1 MPTENTTLPD
11 DIQDAAAYWFA
22 RVHSGNFTVSERER
36 FMAWRNANPSHEQ
49 EYRALDQIWQ
59 ATSMLPEDEL
69 RELLEEPE
77 SLRQQRH
84 VSRRKWLVGAGVVC
98 AAAVIGGVALH
109 SNGVMDA
116 TAEALH
122 YATVQG
128 EQRNA
133 VLPDGSVIEMNVNT
147 ELSVRY
153 YASRR
158 VVELARGEATFE
170 VVANST
176 QPFVVEAGD
185 TSVRV
190 TGTVFNVRRDQ
201 GRIAVAVQSG
211 SVEVSSGRWWNKETA
226 MLTADQITEVRADGS
241 FSVGDADIGVL
252 TAWRQGKVVFRD
264 QPLDDVVREMNR
276 YLRHPIQITDSRL
289 KPLRMAGVFNIQDAE
304 GFLQALQTHL
314 PVVVVQRP
322 DGSVNLA
329 LLR

>member
-1 MPTENTTLPD
+1 MHTENTTTPD

-22 RVHSGNFTVSERER
+22 RVHSGNFTVAERER
-36 FMAWRNANPSHEQ
+36 FTAWRNANPKHEQ

-59 ATSMLPEDEL
+59 ATGMLPEDEL
-69 RELLEEPE
+69 RELLEAPD
-77 SLRQQRH
+77 SPSQKR
-84 VSRRKWLVGAGVVC
+84 VSRRQWLAGAGVAC
-98 AAAVIGGVALH
+98 TAAVVGGIALH
-109 SNGVMDA
+109 SYGVLEA
-116 TAEALH
+116 TTDVLQ

-128 EQRNA
+128 EQRT
-133 VLPDGSVIEMNVNT
+133 VELPDGSVIAMNVNT

-153 YASRR
+153 YTGRR

-170 VVANST
+170 VESNPER
-176 QPFVVEAGD
+176 PFIVDAGD

-201 GRIAVAVQSG
+201 ERVAVAVESG
-211 SVEVSSGRWWNKETA
+211 SVEVSAGRWWNKETA
-226 MLTADQITEVRADGS
+226 MLTADMVAEVKANAPLSVARAD
-241 FSVGDADIGVL
+241 VGAL

-264 QPLDDVVREMNR
+264 QPLEDVVREMNR
-276 YLRHPIQITDSRL
+276 YLRHPIHLTDSRL

-322 DGSVNLA
+322 DGSVNLG

>member
-1 MPTENTTLPD
+1 MHTENTTTPD

-22 RVHSGNFTVSERER
+22 RVHSGNFTVAERER
-36 FMAWRNANPSHEQ
+36 FMAWRSANPKHEQ

-59 ATSMLPEDEL
+59 ATGMLPEDEL
-69 RELLEEPE
+69 RALLEVPE
-77 SLRQQRH
+77 SSAQKRVGRRQ
-84 VSRRKWLVGAGVVC
+84 WLVGAGAVC
-98 AAAVIGGVALH
+98 AAAVVGGVAVH
-109 SNGVMDA
+109 HYGVLDA
-116 TAEALH
+116 TTDVLQ
-122 YATVQG
+122 YATAQG
-128 EQRNA
+128 EQRK
-133 VLPDGSVIEMNVNT
+133 VQLPDSSVIEMNVNT
-147 ELSVRY
+147 ELTVQY

-158 VVELARGEATFE
+158 VIALAQGEATFE
-170 VVANST
+170 VVSNSER
-176 QPFVVEAGD
+176 PFIVDAGD

-190 TGTVFNVRRDQ
+190 TGTVFNVRREPD
-201 GRIAVAVQSG
+201 RVAVAVQSG
-211 SVEVSSGRWWNKETA
+211 SVEVTTGRWWSRDEA
-226 MLTADQITEVRADGS
+226 MLTADMVAEVQANRSLYVERAD
-241 FSVGDADIGVL
+241 VGVL

-276 YLRHPIQITDSRL
+276 YLRHPIHLTDSRL